1 MKTVSQAV
9 EEIIQPSPFLAEII
23 SEGLANNAQIARRIK
38 AEVEKKLFEEVSE
51 VSISMALH
59 RLSKNLQSPVFGAG
73 LLKHISGITVRSN
86 LVQFVCPNFSDLSQA
101 FQKISKTTNSKK
113 DVFLNFS
120 RGLHES
126 TLIVSKEFEEE
137 AAHLLGH
144 EKNVKKVEGL
154 SAITMRLPE
163 ESLNVPGVYYPL
175 LKAIGQGGISLVEV
189 VSVRTEFSI
198 ILEDKDIDRAFSIIK
213 LITS

>member
-1 MKTVSQAV
+1 M
-9 EEIIQPSPFLAEII
+9 
-23 SEGLANNAQIARRIK
+23 
-38 AEVEKKLFEEVSE
+38 
-51 VSISMALH
+51 
-59 RLSKNLQSPVFGAG
+59 
-73 LLKHISGITVRSN
+73 
-86 LVQFVCPNFSDLSQA
+86 
-101 FQKISKTTNSKK
+101 
-113 DVFLNFS
+113 
-120 RGLHES
+120 
-126 TLIVSKEFEEE
+126 IVSKEFEEE

-213 LITS
+213 LVTS